1 MNTNA
6 DRQFGFIGAGRM
18 ARALASGFCSAGL
31 VDPATIWAAD
41 PVDVAR
47 ESFLQHVPAS
57 HLVSSNSEVVRQ
69 ADVIVLSVKPQQI
82 DQAME
87 SVRDSVSPDKLFL
100 SIAAG
105 VPLARLTRGLVTE
118 RCIRVMPNTPCLVSR
133 CAAAYSSAPGATDE
147 DQQLVRQLLES
158 VGTAIPVEENLLD
171 AVTGLSG
178 SGPAFVYQFIAALRD
193 GGVCQGLPL
202 EAAAQLAAQTVLGAA
217 EMVIQTGR
225 DPAELTNDV
234 TSPGGTTLAGLKVLE
249 EKQMQATLIAAV
261 EAATKRSIELGKGST

>member
-1 MNTNA
+1 MNTHA

-18 ARALASGFCSAGL
+18 ARALASGFCSTGL

-47 ESFLQHVPAS
+47 EAFLQHVPAS

-133 CAAAYSSAPGATDE
+133 CAAAYSSAPGVTNE

-193 GGVCQGLPL
+193 GGVYQGLPV
-202 EAAAQLAAQTVLGAA
+202 EAATQLAAQTVLGAA

-225 DPAELTNDV
+225 DPGELTNDV

>member
-18 ARALASGFCSAGL
+18 ARALASGFCNAGL

-41 PVDVAR
+41 PIDVAR
-47 ESFLQHVPAS
+47 EAFLQHVPAS

-87 SVRDSVSPDKLFL
+87 SVRDFVSPDKLFL

-105 VPLARLTRGLVTE
+105 VPIARLTSGLATE
-118 RCIRVMPNTPCLVSR
+118 RCIRVMPNTPCLVAR
-133 CAAAYSSAPGATDE
+133 CAAAFSSAPGATDE

-193 GGVCQGLPL
+193 GGVCLGLSV
-202 EAAAQLAAQTVLGAA
+202 EAATQLAAQTVLGAA

-225 DPAELTNDV
+225 DPGELTNDV

-249 EKQMQATLIAAV
+249 EKTDAGHLDCCRGGCYQEIY
-261 EAATKRSIELGKGST
+261 